1 MYMKNVRESKQKWQS
16 RMEITGSQTTLV
28 KSLKKTKKDSNT
40 NTTKKREGD
49 PVWSRKPLY
58 RNVLLGFFS
67 GRVYSDA
74 L

>member
-1 MYMKNVRESKQKWQS
+1 MYIKNVRESKQKWQS

-28 KSLKKTKKDSNT
+28 KSLKKTKKHSNT
-40 NTTKKREGD
+40 NTIKKREGD
-49 PVWSRKPLY
+49 PVWSRKSLY

-67 GRVYSDA
+67 GHVYSDA